1 MIRASKVSTKSH
13 YFTDEL
19 ALRPPYDPAM
29 PERRGRPDTDLLQEL
44 YSTGLLVELLVDEEL
59 LLELEPELEPVLLEP
74 PEPVL
79 GGGVVDDPPEPPPEP
94 PVDPLPPG
102 GGGGGGGAL
111 SASAGDAAA
120 SIAPV
125 TSRMVRF
132 LRAPMFPM
140 PLSASP
146 GCGLGRCTTSS
157 VPVPA
162 VVGNWSF

>member
-1 MIRASKVSTKSH
+1 MWCSAGGPGAAATIGCT
-13 YFTDEL
+13 FTWCFGF
-19 ALRPPYDPAM
+19 ALCFGGFLWCVTVGVLDV
-29 PERRGRPDTDLLQEL
+29 DV
-44 YSTGLLVELLVDEEL
+44 LVELLVDEEL